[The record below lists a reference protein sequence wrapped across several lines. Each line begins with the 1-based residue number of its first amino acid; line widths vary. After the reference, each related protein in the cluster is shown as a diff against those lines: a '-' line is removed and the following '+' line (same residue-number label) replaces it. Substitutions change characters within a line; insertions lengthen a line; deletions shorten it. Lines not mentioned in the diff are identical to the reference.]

1 MKIGDTYFRIYNR
14 RSNLGERIHL
24 VIYEITEVISTMHFR
39 AQVIYNSRHD
49 KRGKSKAIRNINNY
63 TKYNYTTFEQFK
75 LDYPEYFI

>member
-24 VIYEITEVISTMHFR
+24 VVYEITEICSAIHFR
-39 AQVIYNSRHD
+39 AQVIYNSRHN
-49 KRGKSKAIRNINNY
+49 KRGKPNAIRRVDKY